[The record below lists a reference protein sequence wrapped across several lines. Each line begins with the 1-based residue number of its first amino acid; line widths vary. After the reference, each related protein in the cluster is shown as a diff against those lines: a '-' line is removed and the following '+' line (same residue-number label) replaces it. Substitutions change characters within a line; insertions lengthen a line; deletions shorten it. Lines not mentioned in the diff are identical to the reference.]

1 MDDRMPRKIASILI
15 IENDPPTLE
24 LYRREFSR
32 DYQVLACPD
41 EEDALQM
48 ANTSNLCAV
57 VLEPA
62 VSAGKGWL
70 ILPALLEALRGR
82 RVPVILCSTQ
92 DDRKRG
98 LQAGATAFLVKP
110 VLPAELRETLQK
122 VIA

>member
-1 MDDRMPRKIASILI
+1 MPRKIASILI

-32 DYQVLACPD
+32 DYQVLACLD

-48 ANTSNLCAV
+48 ASSPNLRAV
-57 VLEPA
+57 ILEPA
-62 VSAGKGWL
+62 VSAGAGWM

-82 RVPVILCSTQ
+82 HVPVILCSTQ

-98 LQAGATAFLVKP
+98 LQAGASAFLVKP